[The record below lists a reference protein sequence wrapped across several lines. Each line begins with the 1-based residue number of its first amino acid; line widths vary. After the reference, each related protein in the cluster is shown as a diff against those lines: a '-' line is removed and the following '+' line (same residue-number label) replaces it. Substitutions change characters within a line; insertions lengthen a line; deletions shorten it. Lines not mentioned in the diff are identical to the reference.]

1 MSGRPGRSVFD
12 GVVVNLC
19 ELAILQRPLQN
30 LPPLLFGLPTALS
43 AWEGL
48 KDELAAEV
56 VEPREIEVLFEQQY
70 YEFLSRRTYDVAP
83 DGRFLVVKED
93 STTSPADG
101 AEAQIIL
108 VENWFQELTERV
120 PVN

>member
-1 MSGRPGRSVFD
+1 MNSPPRSSSPEKSRCCS
-12 GVVVNLC
+12 N
-19 ELAILQRPLQN
+19 
-30 LPPLLFGLPTALS
+30 
-43 AWEGL
+43 
-48 KDELAAEV
+48 K
-56 VEPREIEVLFEQQY
+56 QY

-83 DGRFLVVKED
+83 EAGRFLVVKED